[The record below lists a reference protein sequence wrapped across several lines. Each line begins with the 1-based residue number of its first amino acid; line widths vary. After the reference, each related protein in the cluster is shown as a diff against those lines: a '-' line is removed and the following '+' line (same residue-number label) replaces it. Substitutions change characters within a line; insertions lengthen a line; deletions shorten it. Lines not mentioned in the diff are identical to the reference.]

1 MQVRSGGGGA
11 LTASG
16 GVLSAG
22 QLLAT
27 RTYKGLDNSVEGPGG
42 DGGLEMVQGRVG
54 IASAYSDEQAAWD
67 GGLLDKA
74 GVDKRVA
81 AQAKGGH
88 EPHDRARE
96 MVVVANEDGVKAAA
110 GAAPR
115 EGRDEQEDLDMG
127 DAGEALDDFFDAF
140 D

>member
-1 MQVRSGGGGA
+1 
-11 LTASG
+11 
-16 GVLSAG
+16 VLSAG

-27 RTYKGLDNSVEGPGG
+27 RTYKGLDNSVDGPGG

-74 GVDKRVA
+74 RVDKRVA
-81 AQAKGGH
+81 AQAKRGQ
-88 EPHDRARE
+88 EPHDRSRE
-96 MVVVANEDGVKAAA
+96 RVVVASEDGVKAA
-110 GAAPR
+110 GVAPR
-115 EGRDEQEDLDMG
+115 EGGDEQEDLDMG